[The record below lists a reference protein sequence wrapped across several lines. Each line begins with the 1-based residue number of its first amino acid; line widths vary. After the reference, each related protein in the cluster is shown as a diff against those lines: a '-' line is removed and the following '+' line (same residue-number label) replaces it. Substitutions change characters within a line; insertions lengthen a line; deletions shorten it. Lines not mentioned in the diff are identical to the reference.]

1 MAPTA
6 RPKRKAAMKMEKF
19 EQDSTASSSPSSSV
33 EQKPPPK
40 TRPARGKKAADTEA
54 KPQPL
59 AKRKPTAAASKKKT
73 PVSTPPA
80 EEEVSLPVQQCFN
93 NLDSALDV
101 ERESDKLCKF
111 FELDFDNTHAAF
123 TLCLHNL
130 LLEYK
135 TTPQIALCVELVRA
149 VVLKQSPEFQ
159 INFLEQL
166 ISLTKAKDRA
176 VRLRAVN
183 LIRAWLRAQTEILE
197 DLHQPLVSCLL
208 DCTLDK
214 NALVR
219 QEAVWGLEYF
229 QDPTNPKDLVVSR
242 LCQMCN
248 EDAIAA
254 VRKTCI
260 RVLVP
265 NELSIQTLV
274 DRARDE
280 SSEVRLQVF
289 REFRDRFQIEWFS
302 SADLGMI
309 FDQGLADPIT
319 KEACAQVLTKWFAAK
334 ANVISFLASFD
345 VCDANERTI
354 LTILEELGVPKVS
367 SHGGGDGE
375 NGEYEGDTTES
386 SILLRFLAK
395 PQNGDVRPLETFE
408 RMLGEMQT
416 EVEDEEEIA
425 FICKNLLL
433 AGLQSVQELDR
444 ASKDRISRQLT
455 QSLLVTNFPLALLD
469 QMMPVLRQ
477 CFASVK
483 EFVFHLVTNVLSALS
498 EQSPLEQTRADLVKA
513 QQLVDE
519 YTKARDYS
527 LLERL
532 CAEIKTLQEREQQLL
547 RDPTSAPP
555 VSFSK
560 LARACSVAAHMFRC
574 LPRQTD
580 DSLLGSTLD
589 MVCIPGIQS
598 PEVDTRKHAIELL
611 GLISLY
617 DVQACKS
624 HGLILA
630 TSLLNNVGGE
640 DLQVRLSALR
650 VLFDL
655 LLCHGPEA
663 ASSMEEFDAL
673 VQHLMAFLDMNCDEE
688 IRLVAAHG
696 LSKLLFLN
704 RVAYPGLV
712 QCLLIV
718 LFHPSTS
725 EPRLK
730 QCLVTFFAEYNNTP
744 AVLLAS
750 EPLVH
755 AIMFPTPDS
764 LCEDLPLDQVL
775 DRLGFLLRPRD
786 VGSSSEGWA
795 NLLLVKIASHP
806 QHDAVKS
813 LVRALTAIPFAVASP
828 RTRYFTVLVSQLVG
842 EDRASA
848 KRMSKFISALGK
860 LEGSSDPAAIA
871 DADADVK
878 LEVHSKFASKEV
890 LGEALKQLEKGPV
903 LLLPCAMDEVAEGED
918 EDEQEDC

>member
-1 MAPTA
+1 M
-6 RPKRKAAMKMEKF
+6 KAEKF
-19 EQDSTASSSPSSSV
+19 EQDSTAASPSSLA
-33 EQKPPPK
+33 EKKPPSK
-40 TRPARGKKAADTEA
+40 TRPARGKKAADAEA
-54 KPQPL
+54 KPQPA
-59 AKRKPTAAASKKKT
+59 AKRKPASKKKET
-73 PVSTPPA
+73 ALVPAPLA
-80 EEEVSLPVQQCFN
+80 EEEASLPVQQCFN

-101 ERESDKLCKF
+101 ERESDKLCKLL
-111 FELDFDNTHAAF
+111 EQDFDSAHAAF

-149 VVLKQSPEFQ
+149 VVLRQSPEFQ
-159 INFLEQL
+159 IHFLEQL
-166 ISLTKAKDRA
+166 IALTKAKDRA
-176 VRLRAVN
+176 VRLRAAN

-229 QDPTNPKDLVVSR
+229 QDPTNAKDVVVSR
-242 LCQMCN
+242 LCQLCG
-248 EDAIAA
+248 EDAAAA
-254 VRKTCI
+254 VRKTCV

-302 SADLGMI
+302 SADLGVV
-309 FDQGLADPIT
+309 FDQGLADPAT
-319 KEACAQVLTKWFAAK
+319 KEACAQVLAKWFAAK
-334 ANVISFLASFD
+334 ANALSFLASFD
-345 VCDANERTI
+345 ACEANERT
-354 LTILEELGVPKVS
+354 LLAILEELGAAKVL
-367 SHGGGDGE
+367 GGGGHNSNDDDDD
-375 NGEYEGDTTES
+375 NEYEGDTTES
-386 SILLRFLAK
+386 SLLLRFLAK
-395 PQNGDVRPLETFE
+395 PQTGDVRPLETFE

-444 ASKDRISRQLT
+444 SSKERVARQLT
-455 QSLLVTNFPLALLD
+455 DALLVANFPLPLLD
-469 QMMPVLRQ
+469 QMMPVLRL

-483 EFVFHLVTNVLSALS
+483 DFVFHLVTNVLSALS
-498 EQSPLEQTRADLVKA
+498 EQSPLEQTRSDLAKA
-513 QQLVDE
+513 HQLVDD

-532 CAEIKTLQEREQQLL
+532 CAEIKALQEREQQLL

-580 DSLLGSTLD
+580 DSLLGSVLD

-598 PEVDTRKHAIELL
+598 PEVDARKHAVELL

-617 DVQACKS
+617 NVQACKS

-630 TSLLNNVGGE
+630 TSLLDNVGGE
-640 DLQVRLSALR
+640 DLQVRLNALR

-663 ASSMEEFDAL
+663 ASSGEEFDAL
-673 VQHLMAFLDMNCDEE
+673 VQHLMAFLDMNCDDE

-730 QCLVTFFAEYNNTP
+730 QCLVTFFAEYNNTA

-750 EPLVH
+750 EPLVQ
-755 AIMFPTPDS
+755 AMMFPTPDS

-775 DRLGFLLRPRD
+775 DRLGFLLRARGTGDVGGNRD
-786 VGSSSEGWA
+786 VGEGWA
-795 NLLLVKIASHP
+795 TLLLGKIANHP
-806 QHDAVKS
+806 QHDSVKS
-813 LVRALTAIPFAVASP
+813 LVRALTAIPFAAPSP
-828 RTRYFTVLVSQLVG
+828 RTRYFAALVSRLVDDG
-842 EDRASA
+842 DRVSA
-848 KRMSKFISALGK
+848 KRMIKFISALSK
-860 LEGSSDPAAIA
+860 LEGRSDVAAAVA
-871 DADADVK
+871 DADAAVK
-878 LEVHSKFASKEV
+878 LEVHGRFASQEV
-890 LGEALKQLEKGPV
+890 LSEALARLASGPE
-903 LLLPCAMDEVAEGED
+903 LYQAAGDEED
-918 EDEQEDC
+918 EDQQEDEQEEDT